1 MRTGLVWDPRSLSF
15 VTNSNSGS
23 LQWYR
28 PDLDQVTCQLDV
40 TGLNYVSRRDE
51 PLVLMTVEHA
61 AFSSDGHWLATI
73 EWRDDGKTTPELR
86 LKFWQFTASSQ
97 EFELNT
103 CVEPPHNG
111 KVTSLSFQPPPP
123 PPRNSL
129 SSSTSLAGKSTGS
142 APPLAAVSTSEDGNV
157 KTWVLLGGA
166 EERGGDASWAC
177 RSVAYYQ
184 CLPCRGACF
193 SRDGSLLATNFKKCL
208 TLWDPYTCELR
219 KVFSSPFPPETFSQH
234 TFGSKTSSHYLI
246 STTDRHLIVWDL
258 LRCSVLWSVA
268 VDVAVLVADPVAPMA
283 AAFVPSKQGTT
294 HLYVFDPSSPAP
306 VNVWESVCSEPVTS
320 AAYAHATSPARE
332 SRGGGGEERTSKL
345 YFQTSSQVLYQ
356 VSNEGEDHPVINT
369 AKEGEVVMQKGREE
383 QSRQAF
389 FEVFGKA
396 TKGAVEPNTASS
408 VNHSVR
414 LRGKLKVWDTAPH
427 ALPPLTSLAP
437 LFLGSLLPSK
447 RPGSSRG
454 EMEDLES
461 DGEEEERDSVE
472 GEDSDSGAQE
482 RDSHRR
488 RSPWVQ

>member
-1 MRTGLVWDPRSLSF
+1 
-15 VTNSNSGS
+15 
-23 LQWYR
+23 
-28 PDLDQVTCQLDV
+28 
-40 TGLNYVSRRDE
+40 
-51 PLVLMTVEHA
+51 
-61 AFSSDGHWLATI
+61 
-73 EWRDDGKTTPELR
+73 
-86 LKFWQFTASSQ
+86 
-97 EFELNT
+97 
-103 CVEPPHNG
+103 
-111 KVTSLSFQPPPP
+111 
-123 PPRNSL
+123 
-129 SSSTSLAGKSTGS
+129 
-142 APPLAAVSTSEDGNV
+142 
-157 KTWVLLGGA
+157 
-166 EERGGDASWAC
+166 
-177 RSVAYYQ
+177 
-184 CLPCRGACF
+184 
-193 SRDGSLLATNFKKCL
+193 
-208 TLWDPYTCELR
+208 
-219 KVFSSPFPPETFSQH
+219 
-234 TFGSKTSSHYLI
+234 
-246 STTDRHLIVWDL
+246 
-258 LRCSVLWSVA
+258 
-268 VDVAVLVADPVAPMA
+268 MA

-294 HLYVFDPSSPAP
+294 HLYVFEPSSPAP

-461 DGEEEERDSVE
+461 GSYTIHTEWRGGRE
-472 GEDSDSGAQE
+472 GLGGG
-482 RDSHRR
+482 
-488 RSPWVQ
+488 